1 MEHEESFTTPL
12 ADRPAP
18 RRSWV
23 PVAAIW
29 VAVVAIVLAV
39 GLVVPYLALA
49 SRAPL
54 LVLLLATAAAIA
66 GIVLAVRAR
75 RAGTSGAAALIC
87 AAAAFVTAAIMAVV
101 FIVGLVSATSMN
113 IVELRGHGPAGSSAS
128 TDSDVGPR
136 TETWPADGRAT
147 ISTKGSWAEL
157 TLVAPADATSQ
168 TVSCQIIWN
177 GEIVVE
183 ESSNTGTVTCRYDE
197 G

>member
-1 MEHEESFTTPL
+1 MGNEQSVMT
-12 ADRPAP
+12 DRAASQ
-18 RRSWV
+18 RSRA

-29 VAVVAIVLAV
+29 IAAVAIILAV

-54 LVLLLATAAAIA
+54 LVLLLAAAAAIA
-66 GIVLAVRAR
+66 GIMLAVRAR
-75 RAGTSGAAALIC
+75 RTGSSGAAALIC
-87 AAAAFVTAAIMAVV
+87 AAAALLTAVTMAVV
-101 FIVGLVSATSMN
+101 FVIGMVSATSMN
-113 IVELRGHGPAGSSAS
+113 IVELQGHGPAGSSAS
-128 TDSDVGPR
+128 TDSDLGPR

-177 GEIVVE
+177 GEIVVT
-183 ESSNTGTVTCRYDE
+183 ESSDSGTVTCRYDE